1 VPVTGPAL
9 WDGIHKLPDLEF
21 VFGHAGVEFPV
32 LECPRANNPQ
42 NLEQRGRRKHF
53 LRNIASWQ
61 WLKDFQDTGN
71 SDVPSSLTWP
81 RSHFFD
87 GIEPAAQ
94 VRRRSLASIRARL

>member
-1 VPVTGPAL
+1 MEYTSCPILNLYSVTPGSSLWFWIAL
-9 WDGIHKLPDLEF
+9 AH
-21 VFGHAGVEFPV
+21 
-32 LECPRANNPQ
+32 NPQ
-42 NLEQRGRRKHF
+42 RDSLEQRGRRKHF

-94 VRRRSLASIRARL
+94 VRLRSLASIRARL

>member
-1 VPVTGPAL
+1 MEYTSCPILNLYSVTPGSSLWFWIAL
-9 WDGIHKLPDLEF
+9 AQTDS
-21 VFGHAGVEFPV
+21 
-32 LECPRANNPQ
+32 
-42 NLEQRGRRKHF
+42 LEQRGRRKHF

-71 SDVPSSLTWP
+71 SDVPSSLTWA

>member
-1 VPVTGPAL
+1 ME
-9 WDGIHKLPDLEF
+9 IHKLPDLEF
-21 VFGHAGVEFPV
+21 VFARRDRASGFD
-32 LECPRANNPQ
+32 CPRANDPQ
-42 NLEQRGRRKHF
+42 RGRLEQRAGGNIF
-53 LRNIASWQ
+53 LELASWQ

-87 GIEPAAQ
+87 GIEPPAQ